1 MAAGVERDQREISMK
16 LGKNRHM
23 PPTVCLGCG
32 QRIDGATYVGEGDS
46 SPDPGSITVCIY
58 CGHIQAYDESLKLR
72 ELLPEEQLIVAGDA
86 RILAIQRARA
96 LAEKMEKKGK

>member
-1 MAAGVERDQREISMK
+1 MK
-16 LGKNRHM
+16 LGVDRHM

-32 QRIDGATYVGEGDS
+32 IKIDGATYVGEGDS

-58 CGHIQAYDESLKLR
+58 CGHIQAYDDDLRLR
-72 ELLPEEQLIVAGDA
+72 ELTPVEQLDIAGDP

-96 LAEKMEKKGK
+96 LAEEREKKR